1 MGDKNL
7 NPHLRKAFESAI
19 LSEMLVKGKDGRD
32 FKSFHDGKGGA
43 VSEAE
48 TFVMDIIRFSSCL
61 IVIHVCGKSG
71 LCYL

>member
-1 MGDKNL
+1 
-7 NPHLRKAFESAI
+7 
-19 LSEMLVKGKDGRD
+19 MLVKGKDGRD